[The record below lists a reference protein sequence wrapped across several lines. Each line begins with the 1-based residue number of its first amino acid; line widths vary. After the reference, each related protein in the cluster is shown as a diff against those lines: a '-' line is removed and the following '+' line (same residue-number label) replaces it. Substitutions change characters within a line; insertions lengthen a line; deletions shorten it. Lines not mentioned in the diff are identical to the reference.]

1 MESVPKIWVLNVQSQ
16 LDKQVV
22 VLVVGQTESVAPQK
36 LSIRNAPV
44 TQEHLAALLV
54 SVFTGLYLESILR
67 RHFVQ
72 DDVPDLLHLIFC
84 EWLSIPSLHVVF
96 QVRLRLVLALLTCIR
111 VVYADC
117 VPLGGTISFCLL
129 SHVFEG
135 L

>member
-1 MESVPKIWVLNVQSQ
+1 VESVPKIWVLNVQPQ

-22 VLVVGQTESVAPQK
+22 VLVVGQTESIAPQK

-54 SVFTGLYLESILR
+54 SVFTRLYLESIIR
-67 RHFVQ
+67 RYFVQ
-72 DDVPDLLHLIFC
+72 DDVPDLLHLSFGG
-84 EWLSIPSLHVVF
+84 WLSILSLNFVF

-117 VPLGGTISFCLL
+117 VPL
-129 SHVFEG
+129 
-135 L
+135 

>member
-1 MESVPKIWVLNVQSQ
+1 VESVPKIWVLNVQPQ

-22 VLVVGQTESVAPQK
+22 VLVVGQTESITPQK

-44 TQEHLAALLV
+44 AQEHLTALLV
-54 SVFTGLYLESILR
+54 SVFTRLYLESIIR

-72 DDVPDLLHLIFC
+72 DDVPDLLHLSFGG
-84 EWLSIPSLHVVF
+84 WLSILSLNFVF

-117 VPLGGTISFCLL
+117 VSL
-129 SHVFEG
+129 
-135 L
+135 